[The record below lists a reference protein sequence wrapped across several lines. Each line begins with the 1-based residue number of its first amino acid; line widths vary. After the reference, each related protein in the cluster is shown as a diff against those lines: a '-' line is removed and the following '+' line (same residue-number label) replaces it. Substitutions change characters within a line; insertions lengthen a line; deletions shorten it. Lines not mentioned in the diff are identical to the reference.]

1 MKNGKLFMIPEEA
14 ALVRQIF
21 NRYLS
26 GASLLQL
33 TDFAQRSGLKFRENS
48 ELWNK
53 NMIARILD
61 NKKYWDFT
69 YSPIIEQATGQKV
82 LKMRKDK
89 STPKSDIYFVQQ
101 KLVCTNCGSSL
112 SRCNR
117 NPNRKQWS
125 CKICEKKFGPIDDY
139 EILQSITERFLKLC
153 HNPQITKSDQI
164 TGISLSMQAVR
175 LSHEIDQ
182 MMDRREIDK
191 EKVLSLILEC
201 AAEKYK
207 ACHSEDDYLTLKIQK
222 LLEGHTED
230 EKLDQELFSK
240 VVDKVILQPD
250 CSVKLRLINGKIL

>member
-1 MKNGKLFMIPEEA
+1 
-14 ALVRQIF
+14 
-21 NRYLS
+21 
-26 GASLLQL
+26 
-33 TDFAQRSGLKFRENS
+33 
-48 ELWNK
+48 
-53 NMIARILD
+53 
-61 NKKYWDFT
+61 
-69 YSPIIEQATGQKV
+69 
-82 LKMRKDK
+82 
-89 STPKSDIYFVQQ
+89 
-101 KLVCTNCGSSL
+101 
-112 SRCNR
+112 
-117 NPNRKQWS
+117 
-125 CKICEKKFGPIDDY
+125 
-139 EILQSITERFLKLC
+139 
-153 HNPQITKSDQI
+153 
-164 TGISLSMQAVR
+164 MQAVR